1 MAFFS
6 KGCDKREMTDTAQ
19 PSSRGAKNGRVTIR
33 TVAEDAGVSV
43 SAVSKVLRNAYGV
56 SDALRARVTASIEK
70 LGYRPNASARGMRGR
85 SFTLGVLL
93 SDIRN
98 PFFSEIMA
106 GINTALENTPYQPL
120 LGVSNSAVGLE
131 QALIDAMIDRQM
143 DGLIFVAPR
152 MSMAEIDAVAMRIP
166 TVIIGHHRPGATH
179 FDTVNNDDEK
189 GAEEVVDYLVGQGCR
204 RIVNIS
210 LDLPPATDNSVTFH
224 RELGYRRAMERHG
237 LTERIVFAEHSPK
250 ARGVARE
257 LLAGPDRPE
266 ALFCWTDSCA
276 FEAISAAFELG
287 LSVPGDVSIVGYD
300 NSPPCDLAQNLLTS
314 VDQSGRRLGME
325 SARMLMERIEGRQS
339 AEHFVVEPKLVVRG
353 STRSR

>member
-1 MAFFS
+1 
-6 KGCDKREMTDTAQ
+6 MTEATQ
-19 PSSRGAKNGRVTIR
+19 PSPPRDDASRRKNGRVTIR

-56 SDALRARVTASIEK
+56 SDTLRARVKASIEK

-106 GINTALENTPYQPL
+106 GINAALADTPYQPL

-131 QALIDAMIDRQM
+131 QALVDAMIDRQM

-152 MSMAEIDAVAMRIP
+152 MSMAEIDSVAPRIP
-166 TVIIGHHRPGATH
+166 TVIVGHHRPAAAH

-189 GAEEVVDYLVGQGCR
+189 GAELAIDYLVSQGLE

-210 LDLPPATDNSVTFH
+210 LDLPPATDNSVTYH
-224 RELGYRRAMERHG
+224 RELGYRRAMRRHG
-237 LTERIVFAEHSPK
+237 LENFSRIVFAEHSPK
-250 ARGVARE
+250 ARAVAKH
-257 LLAGPDRPE
+257 LLSEPERAE

-276 FEAISAAFELG
+276 FEAISAAIESG
-287 LSVPGDVSIVGYD
+287 LSVPEDVSIIGYD
-300 NSPPCDLAQNLLTS
+300 NSPPCDLAQNRLTS
-314 VDQSGRRLGME
+314 IDQSGRRLGME
-325 SARMLMERIEGRQS
+325 AARLLMERIEGRQA
-339 AEHFVVEPKLVVRG
+339 AEHLVVEPRLIVRG
-353 STRSR
+353 STKIR